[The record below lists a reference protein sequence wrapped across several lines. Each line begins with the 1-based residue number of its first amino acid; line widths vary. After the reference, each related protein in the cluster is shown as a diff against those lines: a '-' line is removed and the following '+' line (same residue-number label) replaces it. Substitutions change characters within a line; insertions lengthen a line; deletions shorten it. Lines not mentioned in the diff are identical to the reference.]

1 MVCRSCSSWYAF
13 SSLAACSSFISR
25 MRSVAV
31 AAPGSSLSARAFC
44 GVGEVAVAGAFYEL
58 QAAHLRK
65 IGTRQF
71 IAFFQRQRLCL
82 PEGAQCREERDQNG
96 FFH

>member
-1 MVCRSCSSWYAF
+1 MIPGIFQIIYGLQELQLVVAF

-31 AAPGSSLSARAFC
+31 AAPSSSLSARAFC

-65 IGTRQF
+65 IGTRQL

-82 PEGAQCREERDQNG
+82 P
-96 FFH
+96 

>member
-25 MRSVAV
+25 MRLVAV
-31 AAPGSSLSARAFC
+31 AVPSSSLSARAF

-65 IGTRQF
+65 IGTRQL

-82 PEGAQCREERDQNG
+82 P
-96 FFH
+96 